1 MILGQFVKPTHQDT
15 STSASALLQ
24 LTFLSATGILTS
36 RVSSGATKQPGLR
49 NFSSSRRPAH
59 GLPCHCACDFRGS
72 NLVLEELVECLHELL
87 RRARLDNASVWQ
99 AVAEQLAEA
108 PGLPDYYTS
117 GLLDY

>member
-1 MILGQFVKPTHQDT
+1 MR
-15 STSASALLQ
+15 SA
-24 LTFLSATGILTS
+24 
-36 RVSSGATKQPGLR
+36 VTKQPGHR

-59 GLPCHCACDFRGS
+59 GLPRICAGDLRGS
-72 NLVLEELVECLHELL
+72 NLVREELVKGLHELL
-87 RRARLDNASVWQ
+87 RRARLDDASVWQ